1 MLVPV
6 GEARSQDLLLITKH
20 GDEIEQTVLEPVR
33 FVPLLGG
40 KL

>member
-1 MLVPV
+1 MVERSSDGFDTTLV
-6 GEARSQDLLLITKH
+6 
-20 GDEIEQTVLEPVR
+20 EPVR

>member
-1 MLVPV
+1 LTRVKRGEDGFETTLV
-6 GEARSQDLLLITKH
+6 
-20 GDEIEQTVLEPVR
+20 EPVR